1 MKLLFTGLMATTALV
16 FASCNTST
24 DTNKDHAGMQHDM
37 ENMNN
42 MPMEHNANTTSTQS
56 TNFGEVFA
64 HYQHLTFAL
73 SNDDSKE
80 AANGAKAMEEALA
93 NVNKADFTEGQQKT
107 FDDIEADMKEH
118 TSHIMANA
126 NNIAHQR
133 EHLEMLSRD
142 VYDIA
147 KTFGAGKTYYKT
159 FCPMYNNNQGAFW
172 LSDSKEI
179 RNPYFGSEMLTC
191 GEIQEEIK

>member
-1 MKLLFTGLMATTALV
+1 MKLLFTGLITASAILLS
-16 FASCNTST
+16 ACNNNA
-24 DTNKDHAGMQHDM
+24 DKAKDNPETQHDM
-37 ENMNN
+37 ENKNHMD
-42 MPMEHNANTTSTQS
+42 HNQTENTSV
-56 TNFGEVFA
+56 FGEVFA

-73 SNDDSKE
+73 SNDDAQE
-80 AANGAKAMEEALA
+80 AASGAKAISEAMA
-93 NVNKADFTEGQQKT
+93 KVDKSGFTAEQTKMFADL
-107 FDDIEADMKEH
+107 EADIQEH
-118 TSHIMANA
+118 TEHIVDNTK
-126 NNIAHQR
+126 NIAHQR
-133 EHLEMLSRD
+133 EHLVGLSED
-142 VYDIA
+142 LYDIA